1 MVGQRPGSGRRAGIW
16 IDFFKIAFVFAA
28 ALNGLRPDGSPTSA
42 QVYRQGQGQGLV
54 RSAIGPEAYLLGYG
68 MPLLP
73 SVGKVDGMRIG
84 ADTAPTWASNV
95 PSPTPFAAG
104 QAHDFG

>member
-1 MVGQRPGSGRRAGIW
+1 MVGRRPGSGRRAGIW
-16 IDFFKIAFVFAA
+16 IDFFKIAFVYAA

-42 QVYRQGQGQGLV
+42 QVYRQGLDLV
-54 RSAIGPEAYLLGYG
+54 RSAIGPEAYLLGCG

-84 ADTAPTWASNV
+84 ADTAPTRASNV
-95 PSPTPFAAG
+95 PPPTPFPAG
-104 QAHDFG
+104 QAHHFG